1 MEKKFNREK
10 PFTLMDNCFSTKVLQ
25 QLNEG
30 KKQLDIHM
38 QKNELGFLSY
48 VENLTQN
55 GSKT

>member
-1 MEKKFNREK
+1 
-10 PFTLMDNCFSTKVLQ
+10 MDNCFSTKVLQ

-38 QKNELGFLSY
+38 QKNELGFLPY
-48 VENLTQN
+48 HVENLTQN

>member
-1 MEKKFNREK
+1 
-10 PFTLMDNCFSTKVLQ
+10 MDNCFSTKVLQ